1 MSCWRTEEEGKLL
14 VDVLENPGSDVKEA
28 KSRELEK
35 FWQEVTER
43 R

>member
-1 MSCWRTEEEGKLL
+1 VSCWRTEEEGKLV
-14 VDVLENPGSDVKEA
+14 VDVLENLGSDVKEA
-28 KSRELEK
+28 KSWELEK